1 MRKISKLIL
10 LGLAAAGCA
19 LPVAAQNVYRCGN
32 SYSQQPC
39 ADGRLVAASDSRSA
53 SQKAQTDR
61 AAKQDA
67 KSAAA
72 MEKAR
77 LKEEAKPA
85 PVGLP
90 PPKASEA
97 QPAKK
102 PASGAKLKKPE
113 QFTAVAPGKPDDDAG
128 AKPKKKK
135 AKKDDA

>member
-1 MRKISKLIL
+1 MRKISKFIL
-10 LGLAAAGCA
+10 LGVAAAGCA
-19 LPVAAQNVYRCGN
+19 LPAAAQNVYRCGN

-90 PPKASEA
+90 PAKAQEA
-97 QPAKK
+97 APPAAKK
-102 PASGAKLKKPE
+102 TAGGKKTTKPE
-113 QFTAVAPGKPDDDAG
+113 HFTAVSPKKTEGDAD
-128 AKPKKKK
+128 KKKK
-135 AKKDDA
+135 KD